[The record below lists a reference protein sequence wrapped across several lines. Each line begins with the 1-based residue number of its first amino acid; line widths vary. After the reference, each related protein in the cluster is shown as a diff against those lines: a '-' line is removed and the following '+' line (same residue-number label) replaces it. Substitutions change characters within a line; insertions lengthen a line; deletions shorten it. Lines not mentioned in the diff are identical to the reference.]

1 MDLLL
6 SKVTTPVFGWIVQLL
21 GWVID
26 GVYVVIDT
34 IGIPN
39 VGLAIIIYTI
49 IVYMFLYPLTKK
61 QQKFSKMMAYMQPD
75 LNVINKKYMG
85 RNDQESMYKKQ
96 EEVNE
101 VYAKYGVSPFGS
113 CLPLLIQLPLLMALY
128 QVIYHIPG
136 YVERVASVFSQLAT
150 KIFSIPG
157 GTAVFANFVNSN
169 NVRLAVGETLTK
181 TNVID
186 GLYALTTNQWNL
198 LAKVPEF
205 STISQS
211 ITETAAKSGS
221 INSFLGLN
229 IAESPFES
237 IKNAASSGMWWM
249 IIIALLIP
257 LLAWF
262 TQWLSYKLQPS
273 SGSQGQPGENSMKA
287 MNNFMP
293 IFSAVL
299 CLTFSVGIGLYWI
312 AGAVIRSVQMVY
324 INRKMMKVD
333 MAEVIRKNKEKA
345 EAKNKGKNKK
355 EYVNQAR
362 VNEQARVKTRSYKGK
377 YTNDTSQGYD
387 YYESSKNADPN
398 SVFAKANMVRR
409 FDEAHENDKKVKS
422 SNKKK

>member
-157 GTAVFANFVNSN
+157 GTAAFANFVNSN

-387 YYESSKNADPN
+387 YYESSKNADPK

-409 FDEAHENDKKVKS
+409 FDESHENDKKVKS

>member
-26 GVYVVIDT
+26 GVYIVIDS

-39 VGLAIIIYTI
+39 VGLSIIIYTI
-49 IVYMFLYPLTKK
+49 IVYMFLYPITRK
-61 QQKFSKMMAYMQPD
+61 QQKFSKMMSYMQPEI
-75 LNVINKKYMG
+75 NEINKKYMG
-85 RNDQESMYKKQ
+85 KNDQESMYKRQ
-96 EEVNE
+96 EETNE
-101 VYAKYGVSPFGS
+101 VYRKYGVSPFGS

-136 YVERVASVFSQLAT
+136 YIERVANVFSQLAT
-150 KIFSIPG
+150 KIFSISG
-157 GTAVFANFVNSN
+157 GTEAFVNFVNSN
-169 NVRLAVGETLTK
+169 NVRITVGSALTK

-186 GLYALTTNQWNL
+186 GLSALTTNQWQL

-211 ITETAAKSGS
+211 INETAAKSAD

-257 LLAWF
+257 VLAWF
-262 TQWLSYKLQPS
+262 TQWISFKLQPS
-273 SGSQGQPGENSMKA
+273 AAQSGQAGESSMRA

-312 AGAVIRSVQMVY
+312 SGAVIRSVQMIY

-333 MAEVIRKNKEKA
+333 MAELIKKNQEKA
-345 EAKNKGKNKK
+345 AKKNKGKNKK
-355 EYVNQAR
+355 DYVSESR
-362 VNEQARVKTRSYKGK
+362 VIEQARTKTKSYKGK

-387 YYESSKNADPN
+387 YYEASKNADPN
-398 SVFAKANMVRR
+398 SIFAKANMVRKY
-409 FDEAHENDKKVKS
+409 DEEHLKDKKP
-422 SNKKK
+422 KKK